1 MVHLLRVLLSKICL
15 IIKVS
20 AVLSPHLLETS
31 LACCGNTPQRFPYL
45 VGSEKIGIKHQQIV
59 STRYKRGWVL
69 QWKSREIS
77 CKLGDRTE
85 DVFIIRYILESR
97 TNRKYPFS
105 HYSFCANQI
114 HHAVTD
120 KYISDVFPDPTTT
133 TVASCNI
140 PKIVIIDVK
149 RVEQLLLLS
158 LQTAWHALHII
169 PESSYLSD
177 IKWN

>member
-31 LACCGNTPQRFPYL
+31 LACCGDTPQRFPYL

-59 STRYKRGWVL
+59 STRYNRG
-69 QWKSREIS
+69 WKSREIS

-114 HHAVTD
+114 RHAVTD
-120 KYISDVFPDPTTT
+120 KYISDVFPDLTT
-133 TVASCNI
+133 TVASCNTQNSNNRCQTCWAA
-140 PKIVIIDVK
+140 VAFIITDCVTCITYHPW
-149 RVEQLLLLS
+149 V
-158 LQTAWHALHII
+158 
-169 PESSYLSD
+169 
-177 IKWN
+177 